1 MTILFDPVTG
11 INPQDSLFLD
21 REVWDLV
28 NTPADKRPLLLHYH
42 PLVIYRF
49 QVLKQADVVL
59 ALFLQGDHFTAEQKR
74 VDFEYYD
81 PITTGDSTL
90 SGVVQSIIA
99 AEVGYADL
107 ALRYFE
113 NSLYVDLAN
122 LHGNTSDGVHVA
134 STGGVWN
141 ALVYGFAGMRD
152 YNGVIT
158 FDPRLPD
165 ALEGPELP
173 ADAAGHPA
181 PGRPRGAAH
190 RLRRAGGRPG
200 RHHRPRAPR
209 HGVRGVAGVG
219 PARGPGPAAAGAHRV
234 ARGRAPPRRDAD
246 HRERPA
252 VHPRLTCLL
261 LLASASILGAWHV
274 GPARSTRSVSTS
286 PTVAARPS

>member
-1 MTILFDPVTG
+1 
-11 INPQDSLFLD
+11 
-21 REVWDLV
+21 
-28 NTPADKRPLLLHYH
+28 
-42 PLVIYRF
+42 VIYRF

-90 SGVVQSIIA
+90 SGVVQSIVA

-107 ALRYFE
+107 ALRYFQ

-141 ALVYGFAGMRD
+141 VLVYGFAGMRD

-165 ALEGPELP
+165 GWAGLSFQLTLRGTRVQVDLEAKRMGFAVLEGGQAELS
-173 ADAAGHPA
+173 
-181 PGRPRGAAH
+181 
-190 RLRRAGGRPG
+190 
-200 RHHRPRAPR
+200 
-209 HGVRGVAGVG
+209 VRGHLVVVS
-219 PARGPGPAAAGAHRV
+219 AAARV
-234 ARGRAPPRRDAD
+234 WVPLEDQG
-246 HRERPA
+246 
-252 VHPRLTCLL
+252 PRLHGPLGSRGGERRPDGTLIT
-261 LLASASILGAWHV
+261 ASV
-274 GPARSTRSVSTS
+274 PTSTLVR
-286 PTVAARPS
+286 